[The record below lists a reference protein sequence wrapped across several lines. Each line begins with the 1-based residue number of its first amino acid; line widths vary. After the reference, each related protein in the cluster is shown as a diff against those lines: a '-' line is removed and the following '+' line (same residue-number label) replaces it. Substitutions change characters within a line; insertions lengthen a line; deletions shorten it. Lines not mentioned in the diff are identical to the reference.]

1 MLPVVEEFK
10 LITRCIAADDRDA
23 FGRLVEAYQDSL
35 RRYLLNLTLGDAC
48 LTDDLAQETFIKAWS
63 SIRSF
68 KGLAKFRTWLFRIAW
83 NEYISYRRREHPSDD
98 LDTPGVDVAYADMH
112 SATEA
117 RMDVQVALKVLS
129 DKERTVVLLFYLEE
143 MPVKKVV
150 EITGI
155 PEGTVKV
162 YLKRA
167 REKMAVALS
176 N

>member
-1 MLPVVEEFK
+1 MLSTVDELK
-10 LITRCIAADDRDA
+10 LIARCIATDDRNA
-23 FGRLVEAYQDSL
+23 FGKLVDAYQDSL

-68 KGLAKFRTWLFRIAW
+68 KGIAKFRTWLFRIAW
-83 NEYISYRRREHPSDD
+83 NEYVSFRRRERPTVD
-98 LDTPGVDVAYADMH
+98 LDTPGINIMDIDRH
-112 SATEA
+112 SAAEA
-117 RMDVQVALKVLS
+117 SMDIQVALKTLS
-129 DKERTVVLLFYLEE
+129 PKERTVVLLFYLEG
-143 MPVKKVV
+143 MPIKKVV

-155 PEGTVKV
+155 PEGSVKV

>member
-1 MLPVVEEFK
+1 MLSTVEELK
-10 LITRCIAADDRDA
+10 LIARCIASDDRDA
-23 FGRLVEAYQDSL
+23 FGKLVEAYQDSL

-48 LTDDLAQETFIKAWS
+48 LTDDLAQETFIKAWA

-83 NEYISYRRREHPSDD
+83 NEYISYRRREHPTDD
-98 LDTPGVDVAYADMH
+98 H

-117 RMDVQVALKVLS
+117 NMDVQVALKALS
-129 DKERTVVLLFYLEE
+129 AKERTVVLLFYLEE

-150 EITGI
+150 EITGM

-167 REKMAVALS
+167 REKMAIALS

>member
-1 MLPVVEEFK
+1 MLSTVEELK
-10 LITRCIAADDRDA
+10 LIARCIASDDRDA
-23 FGRLVEAYQDSL
+23 FGKLVEAYQDSL

-48 LTDDLAQETFIKAWS
+48 LTDDLAQETFIKAWA

-83 NEYISYRRREHPSDD
+83 NEYISYRRREHPTDD
-98 LDTPGVDVAYADMH
+98 LDSPGVDSAYTDSH

-117 RMDVQVALKVLS
+117 NMDVQVALKALS
-129 DKERTVVLLFYLEE
+129 AKERTVVLLFYLEE

-150 EITGI
+150 EITGM

-167 REKMAVALS
+167 REKMAIALS

>member
-1 MLPVVEEFK
+1 MLSTVEELK
-10 LITRCIAADDRDA
+10 LIARCIASDDRDA
-23 FGRLVEAYQDSL
+23 FGKLVEAYQDSL

-48 LTDDLAQETFIKAWS
+48 LTDDLAQVTFIKAWA

-83 NEYISYRRREHPSDD
+83 NEYISYRRREHPTDD
-98 LDTPGVDVAYADMH
+98 LDSPGVNSAYTDCH

-117 RMDVQVALKVLS
+117 NMDVQVALKALS
-129 DKERTVVLLFYLEE
+129 AKERTVVLLFYLEE

-150 EITGI
+150 EITGM

-167 REKMAVALS
+167 REKMAIALS